1 MGHPSINT
9 GDVAV
14 STWRSH
20 YYDIGQ
26 NNMKIIQ
33 WGREQKKW
41 DYVGVAQAIF
51 AWSWLTTTDYY
62 GDIILNEAFN
72 TDQITFT
79 FQSQADVYPFVRK
92 LCHEAL
98 DNLSKT
104 GDGVSAQNLA
114 KGDVSSY
121 AGNTEKWKK
130 FVYGVLA
137 RSFHHLT
144 NKGDYRADSA
154 LHYANLAMTSN
165 ADNMMV
171 VFPGGSLGAFNNFF
185 GPVRGNLASTSTLTP
200 TAVRQGAYIADLMS
214 GRNAAFMNVQDPRAI
229 YMLRKNANGTFRGVL
244 PNRGQT
250 ALSAN
255 DRPESFWGIA
265 QTTSNNNAAPA
276 NDNNVRYIFR
286 NTAPFPIMTA
296 SEMQFIRAEAA
307 YLTNNK
313 SVALTAYREGIRL
326 NFDMLT
332 TTFNQNVPNA
342 EVITPAIRDAY
353 LNNPAVVPAVP
364 SELTLSQIMLQK
376 YISMFGHGVLET
388 WVDMRR
394 YRYNGTHPTNAGN
407 QVYTGFNVPT
417 GNDLFEENGGKLV
430 YRMRPRYQAEFV
442 WNLNEIRRI
451 GADQPDYHTREMWFM
466 QP

>member
-1 MGHPSINT
+1 
-9 GDVAV
+9 
-14 STWRSH
+14 
-20 YYDIGQ
+20 
-26 NNMKIIQ
+26 
-33 WGREQKKW
+33 
-41 DYVGVAQAIF
+41 
-51 AWSWLTTTDYY
+51 
-62 GDIILNEAFN
+62 
-72 TDQITFT
+72 
-79 FQSQADVYPFVRK
+79 
-92 LCHEAL
+92 
-98 DNLSKT
+98 
-104 GDGVSAQNLA
+104 
-114 KGDVSSY
+114 
-121 AGNTEKWKK
+121 
-130 FVYGVLA
+130 
-137 RSFHHLT
+137 
-144 NKGDYRADSA
+144 
-154 LHYANLAMTSN
+154 MTSN

-342 EVITPAIRDAY
+342 EVITPATRDAY